1 MTPAVPSPDPRRLA
15 SSGLGV
21 LLCAFTLVEV
31 NYPLLAPQSRL
42 AFFALVGLTL
52 CFLNVPLHPA
62 LKDDRRARAGDLVLA
77 LLAAGCCGYVVVQ
90 TDPLFAAW
98 WIDGQALGNR
108 AGFETAFDTA
118 VGLLGLLLVIEAARR
133 ALGLALPLLAAA
145 FVLYALFGAAFPDW
159 LFPHRGYT
167 VPRIVAQTFLHSQGI
182 FGVALNVMFTYVFL
196 FVIFG
201 AFLEAT
207 GATRFIVAFAQ
218 RVFGRSSGGPAKV
231 AVLSS
236 GLMGSLSGSAVA
248 NTATTGTFTIPM
260 MRSAGF
266 RPVTAA
272 GVQAAASSGGA
283 LMPPVMGAGAYMML
297 EIVDPP
303 VTYLEIVRAALVPA
317 LLYYLS
323 LLLIVH
329 FHARRTSIAPAA
341 ATGGRAPRRDEPIA
355 PAGATAGR
363 APRRDEPIAP
373 ADAAGG
379 RAPRRD
385 ESIAPAAAAD
395 LPAAGGGGT
404 AGATASRPTREA
416 GRAPAPAAG
425 GGTAAAAETSRAA
438 GIVFGAALGSLVLF
452 LILGYTAFRAV
463 TLSLAVIVAVSSA
476 SPATRLDPRRTIA
489 GLAAAARGVV
499 PLVAAA
505 ACVGIIIG
513 IVTLTGVGTRLPAT
527 IIPLAEQSL
536 FLALVLIMI
545 SSIVLGMG
553 LPSAV
558 CYLLMATLIGPV
570 LGDLGVIPLAA
581 HLFIFYFGMMSMV
594 TPPVALAAYAAS
606 SIAGTRIMPT
616 GLAAFRFAL
625 VGFTL
630 PYMFVYRPELL
641 MLTASGDPAGWLE
654 MLPPVA
660 IATLGV
666 VCFAAGIAG
675 QLRQPLGP
683 GLRLAVFGAAG
694 LLLAPGPTLELAGLG
709 VPLFDVAGVA
719 LFGAVLA
726 ANRPAA

>member
-1 MTPAVPSPDPRRLA
+1 MAANTSARDIRLLV
-15 SSGLGV
+15 SSGLGI

-42 AFFALVGLTL
+42 AFFALVGLAL
-52 CFLNVPLHPA
+52 CFLNVPVHPS
-62 LKDDRRARAGDLVLA
+62 LKGHPLARAGDVLLA
-77 LLAAGCCGYVVVQ
+77 LLAAACCGYIVVQ
-90 TDPLFAAW
+90 TDPLFEAW
-98 WIDGQALGNR
+98 WIDGAALGNR
-108 AGFETAFDTA
+108 AGFETALDTA
-118 VGLLGLLLVIEAARR
+118 VGLVGLLLVIEASRR
-133 ALGLALPLLAAA
+133 ALGMALPLLSGA
-145 FVLYALFGAAFPDW
+145 FIVYALIGASLPDW

-167 VPRIVAQTFLHSQGI
+167 VERIVAQTFLHSQGV

-207 GATRFIVAFAQ
+207 GATRFIVDFAQ

-266 RPVTAA
+266 QPVTAA

-297 EIVDPP
+297 EIVEPP
-303 VTYLEIVRAALVPA
+303 VTYLEIIRAALVPA
-317 LLYYLS
+317 ILYYLS

-329 FHARRTSIAPAA
+329 FHARRMSIATEGA
-341 ATGGRAPRRDEPIA
+341 ATAEE
-355 PAGATAGR
+355 AGAT
-363 APRRDEPIAP
+363 D
-373 ADAAGG
+373 
-379 RAPRRD
+379 
-385 ESIAPAAAAD
+385 
-395 LPAAGGGGT
+395 T
-404 AGATASRPTREA
+404 AGEA
-416 GRAPAPAAG
+416 
-425 GGTAAAAETSRAA
+425 SRAA
-438 GIVFGAALGSLVLF
+438 GIVFATALGSLIVF
-452 LILGYTAFRAV
+452 LVLGYTAFRAV
-463 TLSLAVIVAVSSA
+463 TLSLVAIVVTSSFSA
-476 SPATRLDPRRTIA
+476 ATRLDVRKTLT
-489 GLAAAARGVV
+489 GLATAARGVV

-513 IVTLTGVGTRLPAT
+513 IVTLTGIGTRLPAT

-536 FLALVLIMI
+536 FLALVLIMV
-545 SSIVLGMG
+545 SSIILGMG

-570 LGDLGVIPLAA
+570 LGNLGVIPLAA

-606 SIAGTRIMPT
+606 SIANTRIMPT
-616 GLAAFRFAL
+616 AVAAFRFAL

-630 PYMFVYRPELL
+630 PYMFIYRPELL
-641 MLTASGDPAGWLE
+641 LLNAAGEPAGWLQV
-654 MLPPVA
+654 LVPIG

-666 VCFAAGIAG
+666 TCFAAGIAG
-675 QLRQPLGP
+675 QLRNPLGL
-683 GLRLAVFGAAG
+683 GLRLAIFAAAA
-694 LLLAPGPTLELAGLG
+694 LLLAPGPVTALGGVG
-709 VPLFDVAGVA
+709 VPIFDVAGV
-719 LFGAVLA
+719 VLA
-726 ANRPAA
+726 GGVLALNRRAAS

>member
-1 MTPAVPSPDPRRLA
+1 MAQPQDPRDYRLLA
-15 SSGLGV
+15 SGALGV
-21 LLCAFTLVEV
+21 FLCAFTLVEV

-42 AFFALVGLTL
+42 ALFALAGLAL
-52 CFLNVPLHPA
+52 CFLQVPIHPSLKQHPA
-62 LKDDRRARAGDLVLA
+62 ARASDVALA
-77 LLAAGCCGYVVVQ
+77 FLAVGCCGYIVIQ
-90 TDPLFAAW
+90 TDPLFETW
-98 WIDGQALGNR
+98 WIDGAALGNR
-108 AGFETAFDTA
+108 AGFETALDTTI
-118 VGLLGLLLVIEAARR
+118 GLVGLLLVIEAARR
-133 ALGLALPLLAAA
+133 ALGLALPLLAGA
-145 FVLYALFGAAFPDW
+145 FILYALFGSTFPDW

-167 VPRIVAQTFLHSQGI
+167 VERIVAQTFLHSQGV

-207 GATRFIVAFAQ
+207 GATRFIVDFAE

-297 EIVDPP
+297 EIVEPP
-303 VTYLEIVRAALVPA
+303 VTYLEVIRAALIPA

-329 FHARRTSIAPAA
+329 FHAKRMAGAMAS
-341 ATGGRAPRRDEPIA
+341 A
-355 PAGATAGR
+355 PAGAASG
-363 APRRDEPIAP
+363 E
-373 ADAAGG
+373 AAG
-379 RAPRRD
+379 D
-385 ESIAPAAAAD
+385 
-395 LPAAGGGGT
+395 AGG
-404 AGATASRPTREA
+404 AGSEAEISR
-416 GRAPAPAAG
+416 
-425 GGTAAAAETSRAA
+425 SA
-438 GIVFGAALGSLVLF
+438 GIVFGSALASLILF
-452 LILGYTAFRAV
+452 LLLGYTAFRAV
-463 TLSLAVIVAVSSA
+463 TLSLAMIVVVSSF
-476 SPATRLDPRRTIA
+476 SRETRLDWRGTLKS
-489 GLAAAARGVV
+489 LANAARGVV

-536 FLALVLIMI
+536 FLALVLIMV
-545 SSIVLGMG
+545 SSIILGMG

-606 SIAGTRIMPT
+606 SIADTRIMPT
-616 GLAAFRFAL
+616 AFAAFRFAL

-630 PYMFVYRPELL
+630 PYMFIYRPELL
-641 MLTASGDPAGWLE
+641 MLTPSGEAAGWLE
-654 MLPPVA
+654 MLLPVA

-666 VCFAAGIAG
+666 GCFAAGIAG
-675 QLRQPLGP
+675 QLRAPLGLA
-683 GLRLAVFGAAG
+683 LRLAVFVAAA
-694 LLLAPGPTLELAGLG
+694 LLLAPGPAASLAGVA
-709 VPLFDVAGVA
+709 VPVFDLAGVA
-719 LFGAVLA
+719 LFGVVLA
-726 ANRPAA
+726 LNRPAA

>member
-1 MTPAVPSPDPRRLA
+1 MTPEQTQPRDLRLLA
-15 SSGLGV
+15 SGALGV

-42 AFFALVGLTL
+42 AFFALVGLAL
-52 CFLNVPLHPA
+52 CFLNVPIHPS
-62 LKDDRRARAGDLVLA
+62 LKDDPRARAGDIVLA
-77 LLAAGCCGYVVVQ
+77 VLAAACCGYIVVQ
-90 TDPLFAAW
+90 TDPLFSAW
-98 WIDGQALGNR
+98 WVDGQMLGNR
-108 AGFETAFDTA
+108 AGFETAFDTGI
-118 VGLLGLLLVIEAARR
+118 GLLGLLLVVEAARR

-145 FVLYALFGAAFPDW
+145 FILYALFGSAFPDW

-167 VPRIVAQTFLHSQGI
+167 VPRVVAQTFLHSQGI
-182 FGVALNVMFTYVFL
+182 FGVALGVMFTYVFL

-207 GATRFIVAFAQ
+207 GATRFIVDFAE

-303 VTYLEIVRAALVPA
+303 VTYLEIIRAALIPA

-323 LLLIVH
+323 LILIVH
-329 FHARRTSIAPAA
+329 FHARRMSIA
-341 ATGGRAPRRDEPIA
+341 TEGAPV
-355 PAGATAGR
+355 
-363 APRRDEPIAP
+363 
-373 ADAAGG
+373 
-379 RAPRRD
+379 
-385 ESIAPAAAAD
+385 
-395 LPAAGGGGT
+395 
-404 AGATASRPTREA
+404 EA
-416 GRAPAPAAG
+416 GRAAGVDPPDVAAR
-425 GGTAAAAETSRAA
+425 SHAA
-438 GIVFGAALGSLVLF
+438 GIVFGAALGSLILF
-452 LILGYTAFRAV
+452 LVLGYTAFRAV
-463 TLSLAVIVAVSSA
+463 TLSLVVIILVSSLNK
-476 SPATRLDPRRTIA
+476 ATRLDWRFT
-489 GLAAAARGVV
+489 LLSLVTAARGVV

-513 IVTLTGVGTRLPAT
+513 IVTLTGIGTRLPAT

-570 LGDLGVIPLAA
+570 LGNLGVIPLAA

-630 PYMFVYRPELL
+630 PYMFIYRPELL
-641 MLTASGDPAGWLE
+641 MLTASGEPAGWLA
-654 MLPPVA
+654 MLLPVA

-666 VCFAAGIAG
+666 TCFAAGIAG
-675 QLRQPLGP
+675 QLRHPLGL
-683 GLRLAVFGAAG
+683 GLRLAIFGAAA
-694 LLLAPGPTLELAGLG
+694 LLLAPGPSLALGGIG

-726 ANRPAA
+726 ANRETR

>member
-1 MTPAVPSPDPRRLA
+1 MTPDTPPPRDLRLLA
-15 SSGLGV
+15 TGTLGV

-42 AFFALVGLTL
+42 AFFALVGLAL
-52 CFLNVPLHPA
+52 CFLNVPIHPS
-62 LKDDRRARAGDLVLA
+62 LKDDPRARAGDVVLA
-77 LLAAGCCGYVVVQ
+77 VLAAACCGYIVVQ

-98 WIDGQALGNR
+98 WVDGQTLGNR
-108 AGFETAFDTA
+108 AGFETTFDTA
-118 VGLLGLLLVIEAARR
+118 IGLLGLLLVIEAARR

-145 FVLYALFGAAFPDW
+145 FILYALFGSAFPDW

-182 FGVALNVMFTYVFL
+182 FGVALGVMFTYVFL

-207 GATRFIVAFAQ
+207 GATRFIVDFAE

-266 RPVTAA
+266 QPVTAA

-303 VTYLEIVRAALVPA
+303 VTYLEIIRAALIPA

-323 LLLIVH
+323 LILIVH
-329 FHARRTSIAPAA
+329 FHAQRMSIATGETSAAAAPAA
-341 ATGGRAPRRDEPIA
+341 DETP
-355 PAGATAGR
+355 
-363 APRRDEPIAP
+363 
-373 ADAAGG
+373 DAAA
-379 RAPRRD
+379 R
-385 ESIAPAAAAD
+385 
-395 LPAAGGGGT
+395 
-404 AGATASRPTREA
+404 
-416 GRAPAPAAG
+416 
-425 GGTAAAAETSRAA
+425 SRAA
-438 GIVFGAALGSLVLF
+438 GIVFASALGSLILF
-452 LILGYTAFRAV
+452 LVLGYTAFRAV
-463 TLSLAVIVAVSSA
+463 TLSLVVIIAVSSV
-476 SPATRLDPRRTIA
+476 SKATRLDWRFTI
-489 GLAAAARGVV
+489 LSLVTAARGVV

-513 IVTLTGVGTRLPAT
+513 IVTLTGIGTRLPAT

-570 LGDLGVIPLAA
+570 LGNLGVIPLAA

-630 PYMFVYRPELL
+630 PYMFIYRPELL
-641 MLTASGDPAGWLE
+641 MLTASGEPAGWLE
-654 MLPPVA
+654 MLLPVA

-666 VCFAAGIAG
+666 TCFAAGIAG
-675 QLRQPLGP
+675 QLRNPLALGP
-683 GLRLAVFGAAG
+683 RLAVFGAAA
-694 LLLAPGPTLELAGLG
+694 LLLAPGPSLDLAGLG
-709 VPLFDVAGVA
+709 IPLLDVAGVA
-719 LFGAVLA
+719 LFGGVLA
-726 ANRPAA
+726 ANRGSTRKSAP

>member
-1 MTPAVPSPDPRRLA
+1 MTPDNPPPRDIRLLT
-15 SSGLGV
+15 SSALGV
-21 LLCAFTLVEV
+21 LLCVFTLAEV

-52 CFLNVPLHPA
+52 CFLNVPIHPS
-62 LKDDRRARAGDLVLA
+62 LKDDPRARAGDVLLA
-77 LLAAGCCGYVVVQ
+77 LLAAACCGYIVVQ
-90 TDPLFAAW
+90 TDPLFEGW
-98 WIDGQALGNR
+98 WVDGQALGNR
-108 AGFETAFDTA
+108 AGFETFFDTA
-118 VGLLGLLLVIEAARR
+118 IGLIGLLLVIEAARR

-145 FVLYALFGAAFPDW
+145 FILYALFGSVFPDW

-167 VPRIVAQTFLHSQGI
+167 IPRVVAQTFLHSQGI

-207 GATRFIVAFAQ
+207 GATRFIVDFAE

-303 VTYLEIVRAALVPA
+303 VTYLEIIRAALIPA

-323 LLLIVH
+323 LILIVH
-329 FHARRTSIAPAA
+329 FHARRMSIATEGAPSEAA
-341 ATGGRAPRRDEPIA
+341 SAGEGAADTLTPSR
-355 PAGATAGR
+355 PAGM
-363 APRRDEPIAP
+363 
-373 ADAAGG
+373 
-379 RAPRRD
+379 
-385 ESIAPAAAAD
+385 
-395 LPAAGGGGT
+395 
-404 AGATASRPTREA
+404 
-416 GRAPAPAAG
+416 
-425 GGTAAAAETSRAA
+425 
-438 GIVFGAALGSLVLF
+438 VFGSALGSLILF
-452 LILGYTAFRAV
+452 LVLGYTAFRAV
-463 TLSLAVIVAVSSA
+463 TLSLAVIVVVSSLNR
-476 SPATRLDPRRTIA
+476 ATRLDWRSTLR

-536 FLALVLIMI
+536 FLALVLIMV
-545 SSIVLGMG
+545 SSIILGMG

-570 LGDLGVIPLAA
+570 LGNLGVIPLAA

-616 GLAAFRFAL
+616 ALAAFKFAL

-630 PYMFVYRPELL
+630 PYMFIYRPELL
-641 MLTASGDPAGWLE
+641 MLTASGEPAGWLE
-654 MLPPVA
+654 MLLPVA

-666 VCFAAGIAG
+666 TCFAAGIAG
-675 QLRQPLGP
+675 QLRHPLGL
-683 GLRLAVFGAAG
+683 GLRLAIFGAAA
-694 LLLAPGPTLELAGLG
+694 LLLAPGPSLDLGGIG

-719 LFGAVLA
+719 VFGGVLA
-726 ANRPAA
+726 ANRKTA